1 MTIIKKGGGR
11 VKKWHYEVLGA
22 GLALAGF
29 LLVLGAAGTSDTRPE
44 VSMITVTIL
53 AVIGIVLFWIGL
65 SLWQVSERVHPRRR
79 WK

>member
-1 MTIIKKGGGR
+1 M
-11 VKKWHYEVLGA
+11 KKWHYEVLGVW
-22 GLALAGF
+22 LALAGF

-44 VSMITVTIL
+44 VSMMTVTVI